1 MDLFAAEDAHDPT
14 IVDNVGQAANN
25 GWTLNQRNKWAD
37 SFKVGHR
44 LPQDA
49 AKRLARR
56 WASATMLCQYAYSF
70 LHMFTSA
77 RWV

>member
-1 MDLFAAEDAHDPT
+1 MELFAAEDAHDPT
-14 IVDNVGQAANN
+14 IMDNVGQAANN
-25 GWTLNQRNKWAD
+25 SWTLNQRNKWGD

-56 WASATMLCQYAYSF
+56 
-70 LHMFTSA
+70 
-77 RWV
+77 

>member
-1 MDLFAAEDAHDPT
+1 MKLFAAVDADDPT

-25 GWTLNQRNKWAD
+25 GWTLNQRNKWGD
-37 SFKVGHR
+37 SFIVGHR

-56 WASATMLCQYAYSF
+56 
-70 LHMFTSA
+70 
-77 RWV
+77 